1 MFCGVDQWTEL
12 FQKYREM
19 KAQEKDPNRFKNNRG
34 GALLKQQKEMA
45 ALKKRLPKLE
55 QDLIGDIQEWE
66 KEHERVFL
74 VDGVGFV
81 GYIESQWAALSEND
95 QIEKA
100 ERCKKRKQQLAV
112 DMVSFKYIQYS
123 LQRTWLSMSDRFVS
137 KFRSITLDMLH
148 VTNLNTTYCNT
159 FHMPVL

>member
-95 QIEKA
+95 KIKKE
-100 ERCKKRKQQLAV
+100 ERCKKSA
-112 DMVSFKYIQYS
+112 
-123 LQRTWLSMSDRFVS
+123 VS
-137 KFRSITLDMLH
+137 KTAKIPGINRLTK
-148 VTNLNTTYCNT
+148 
-159 FHMPVL
+159 